1 MKCEKYKFQ
10 EIRNGGERV
19 ERRIKLDQWIVV
31 TSIVDILDEL

>member
-1 MKCEKYKFQ
+1 MKCERYNFQ

-19 ERRIKLDQWIVV
+19 ERRIKLDQWIV